1 MGKKAQTLGYIEGK
15 VGRGRR
21 ARGDRELQN
30 VTDKLFLRQENVF
43 FNANNLISVCSLTHC

>member
-15 VGRGRR
+15 VDRGRR

-30 VTDKLFLRQENVF
+30 VTDKLFKTGECAF
-43 FNANNLISVCSLTHC
+43 KC